1 MTIEYT
7 KDELADWF
15 TGKLNSIKPGS
26 RSRILNAT
34 DRYTDDQK
42 IFVGGLFFFKYDAKT
57 KDRLPMWDKY
67 PLCVPIDRF
76 TDGFLGLNLH
86 YLPAGTRQR
95 VITMVNSINTENKLS
110 NTVRAKAKNW
120 QYIMNSNVPEAY
132 FKKTVKRYLFEHVRS
147 QFVRIN
153 SDEYDKAVQLPLEE
167 WVYKR

>member
-1 MTIEYT
+1 MAVEYT
-7 KDELADWF
+7 KDELAEWF
-15 TGKLNSIKPGS
+15 TGKLSSIKPGS
-26 RSRILNAT
+26 RIRILDAT
-34 DRYTDDQK
+34 ERYTDAQ
-42 IFVGGLFFFKYDAKT
+42 IVFVGGLFFFKYDAKT
-57 KDRLPMWDKY
+57 KEKLPMWDKY

-86 YLPAGTRQR
+86 YLPRGTRQS
-95 VITMVNSINTENKLS
+95 VIRMVDGINTENKLS

-132 FKKTVKRYLFEHVRS
+132 FKKTVKRYLFDHVRS